1 MPAAILLFDE
11 GVVMPRKSTKKT
23 VENNEKAVK
32 FQEFLIENN
41 INVFSTESM
50 DDDYATV
57 LFRSRI
63 EARGQILPMAILIDT
78 SIFTVIRTQII
89 SGLPEDKQPR
99 IKEYLNDLNAR
110 YKSFKYYVHQDGKV
124 YLDICLPFV
133 DDTFDSKMIQLML
146 SVLVQHLE
154 AVYDEFMG
162 QVWGK

>member
-1 MPAAILLFDE
+1 
-11 GVVMPRKSTKKT
+11 MPRKAKKS
-23 VENNEKAVK
+23 VESNEKAVK

-99 IKEYLNDLNAR
+99 IKEYLNELNAR

-124 YLDICLPFV
+124 YLPALCGRYL
-133 DDTFDSKMIQLML
+133 
-146 SVLVQHLE
+146 
-154 AVYDEFMG
+154 
-162 QVWGK
+162 

>member
-1 MPAAILLFDE
+1 MPAVILRSDE
-11 GVVMPRKSTKKT
+11 GVVMPRKSSKKS

-89 SGLPEDKQPR
+89 SGLPEDKKIVLFTCQKVTDER
-99 IKEYLNDLNAR
+99 KGMRYLEDAMQQLPDVR
-110 YKSFKYYVHQDGKV
+110 LIRVGKGGD
-124 YLDICLPFV
+124 YEIHEP
-133 DDTFDSKMIQLML
+133 
-146 SVLVQHLE
+146 
-154 AVYDEFMG
+154 
-162 QVWGK
+162 